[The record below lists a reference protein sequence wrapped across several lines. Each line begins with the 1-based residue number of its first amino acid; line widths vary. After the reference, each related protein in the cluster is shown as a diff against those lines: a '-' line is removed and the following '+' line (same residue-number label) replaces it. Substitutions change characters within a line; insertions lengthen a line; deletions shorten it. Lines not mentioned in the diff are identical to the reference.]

1 MAPAAGGKTSLFLLS
16 ILSLFVLAHTRL
28 VLDRSDLDALK
39 TIQKD
44 MGIDIQLHLASTKP
58 CNLPGVICE
67 RRLTSNNTYVLRI
80 TRLVFKSQQLKG
92 SLSPAVGRLSELR
105 ELTLS
110 NNKLVDQLPSQI
122 VDCTKLEILNL
133 RNNRFSGKIP
143 SELSSLVR
151 LRVLDVGSN
160 KFTGDLSFLKYFPN
174 LEKLSLFDNLF
185 TGKIPASIRSF
196 RNLRFFDV
204 SGNLFLQG
212 PVPSL
217 NRAEPSG
224 DNLPRRYI
232 FEEGPSASP
241 KGSAVA
247 PSPPKGS
254 NTSSPK
260 ALNTSRTP
268 SPSGNPHKSHNSR
281 RKLGQ
286 WLQGFL
292 AGAAALIVLVFVFSL
307 LFWLTLVSRGGRRDS
322 RPTIVRDSGPT
333 IFTPMIFRLTL
344 ASRWGRRDSGSTIV
358 RYSGPTIFSPMI
370 KKAGD
375 LAFLANEEGLSS
387 LEVIGRGGCGEV
399 YKAEI
404 PASNGKMI
412 AIKKIIQPPRD
423 ITELTEE
430 DTRDLDRKMRQI
442 RSEIQTVGQI
452 RHRNLLPLL
461 AHLTRPDCHLL
472 VYEFMKN
479 GSLQDLLEKV
489 SQGQT
494 ELDWVTRHRIALG
507 VAAGLE
513 YLHMNHNPRI
523 IHRDLKPANI
533 LLDDDMEARISDFG
547 LAKAMADMDTH
558 YHLTSK
564 FTEKSD
570 IYGFGVLLA
579 ALVIGKLPSD
589 EFFNR
594 TRDLNLVNWLRNVM
608 TGDNP
613 QQAIDPKLIG
623 NGFKEQMLLVLKV
636 AYYCTLDEPKN
647 RPNSKDVRCMLSQ
660 IKH

>member
-1 MAPAAGGKTSLFLLS
+1 MAPATGGKTRLFLLS
-16 ILSLFVLAHTRL
+16 ICSLLVLAHAGL
-28 VLDRSDLDALK
+28 VLDHSDLDALK
-39 TIQKD
+39 TIRKD
-44 MGIDIQLHLASTKP
+44 MGFDIQLHLAPTEP

-92 SLSPAVGRLSELR
+92 SLSPSVGRLSELK
-105 ELTLS
+105 ELSLS

-174 LEKLSLFDNLF
+174 LEKLSLSDNLF
-185 TGKIPASIRSF
+185 TGKIPASVRSF

-204 SGNLFLQG
+204 SGNLLQEG
-212 PVPSL
+212 QVPSL
-217 NRAEPSG
+217 NRVEPSG

-232 FEEGPSASP
+232 FVESPSP
-241 KGSAVA
+241 RTGSNSTAPARPSSQPSYPAPA
-247 PSPPKGS
+247 PSPSAKPPKGHS
-254 NTSSPK
+254 
-260 ALNTSRTP
+260 
-268 SPSGNPHKSHNSR
+268 SR
-281 RKLGQ
+281 RKLGG
-286 WLQGFL
+286 WLLGFL
-292 AGAAALIVLVFVFSL
+292 AGAVAGIVSGFVFSL
-307 LFWLTLVSRGGRRDS
+307 LFRLTLAAIRGGRRE
-322 RPTIVRDSGPT
+322 SGP
-333 IFTPMIFRLTL
+333 
-344 ASRWGRRDSGSTIV
+344 A
-358 RYSGPTIFSPMI
+358 IFSPLI
-370 KKAGD
+370 KKAED
-375 LAFLANEEGLSS
+375 LAFLESEEGLSS
-387 LEVIGRGGCGEV
+387 LELIGKGGCGEV
-399 YKAEI
+399 YKAEL
-404 PASNGKMI
+404 PGSNGKMI

-423 ITELTEE
+423 ATELTEE
-430 DTRDLDRKMRQI
+430 DTRDLDKKMRQI

-489 SQGQT
+489 SQGHT
-494 ELDWVTRHRIALG
+494 ELDWLTRHRIALG

-513 YLHMNHNPRI
+513 YLHMNHTPRI
-523 IHRDLKPANI
+523 IHRDLKPANV

-547 LAKAMADMDTH
+547 LAKAMPDSDTH
-558 YHLTSK
+558 ITSSNVVGTLGYIAPEYHLTYK
-564 FTEKSD
+564 FTERSD
-570 IYGFGVLLA
+570 IYSFGVLLA

-589 EFFNR
+589 EFFQH
-594 TRDLNLVNWLRNVM
+594 TQEISLVKWLRNVM
-608 TGDNP
+608 TSDNP

-623 NGFKEQMLLVLKV
+623 NGFEEQMLLVLRV
-636 AYYCTLDEPKN
+636 AYFCTVDEPKR
-647 RPNSKDVRCMLSQ
+647 RPSSKEVRVMLAQ

>member
-1 MAPAAGGKTSLFLLS
+1 MASAAGGKTRLFLLS
-16 ILSLFVLAHTRL
+16 ILSLLVLGHARL
-28 VLDRSDLDALK
+28 VLDRSDFDALK

-92 SLSPAVGRLSELR
+92 SLSPAVGRLSELK

-143 SELSSLVR
+143 SELSSLNH

-174 LEKLSLFDNLF
+174 LEKLTLSDNLF

-204 SGNLFLQG
+204 SGNLFLEG

-224 DNLPRRYI
+224 DTLPRRYI
-232 FEEGPSASP
+232 FEEGPSTRPGPKPNSP
-241 KGSAVA
+241 EVA
-247 PSPPKGS
+247 P
-254 NTSSPK
+254 
-260 ALNTSRTP
+260 TP
-268 SPSGNPHKSHNSR
+268 SHASSTPAPPPSENEPSNSKKSR
-281 RKLGQ
+281 RKLSG
-286 WLQGFL
+286 WLLGFL
-292 AGAAALIVLVFVFSL
+292 AGAVAGIVSGFVFSL
-307 LFWLTLVSRGGRRDS
+307 LFRLTLAAIRGGRRDS
-322 RPTIVRDSGPT
+322 AP
-333 IFTPMIFRLTL
+333 
-344 ASRWGRRDSGSTIV
+344 A
-358 RYSGPTIFSPMI
+358 IFSPMI
-370 KKAGD
+370 KKAED
-375 LAFLANEEGLSS
+375 LAFLESEEGLSS
-387 LEVIGRGGCGEV
+387 LTIIGRGGCGEV
-399 YKAEI
+399 YKAEL

-423 ITELTEE
+423 ATELTEE

-523 IHRDLKPANI
+523 IHRDLKPANV

-547 LAKAMADMDTH
+547 LAKAMPDTDTH
-558 YHLTSK
+558 VTSSNVVGTLGYIAPEYHLTSK

-570 IYGFGVLLA
+570 IYSFGVLLA

-589 EFFNR
+589 EFFQR
-594 TRDLNLVNWLRNVM
+594 TQEISLVKWLRNVM

-623 NGFKEQMLLVLKV
+623 NGFEEQMLLVLKV
-636 AYYCTLDEPKN
+636 AYYCTLDEPKH
-647 RPNSKDVRCMLSQ
+647 RPNSKDARCMLSQ

>member
-1 MAPAAGGKTSLFLLS
+1 MAPAAGSKTRLFLLS
-16 ILSLFVLAHTRL
+16 ILSLLVLGHARL
-28 VLDRSDLDALK
+28 VLDRSDFDALK

-44 MGIDIQLHLASTKP
+44 MGIDIQLHLAPTKP

-92 SLSPAVGRLSELR
+92 SLSPAVGRLSELK

-143 SELSSLVR
+143 SELSSLNR

-174 LEKLSLFDNLF
+174 LEKLTLSDNLF

-204 SGNLFLQG
+204 SGNLFLEG

-224 DNLPRRYI
+224 DTLPRRYI
-232 FEEGPSASP
+232 FEEGPSKRPGPKPNSP
-241 KGSAVA
+241 VVA
-247 PSPPKGS
+247 P
-254 NTSSPK
+254 
-260 ALNTSRTP
+260 TP
-268 SPSGNPHKSHNSR
+268 SNAPSTPAPPPSENKPSKSKKSR
-281 RKLGQ
+281 RKLSG
-286 WLQGFL
+286 WLLGFL
-292 AGAAALIVLVFVFSL
+292 AGAVAGIVSGFVFSL
-307 LFWLTLVSRGGRRDS
+307 LFRLTLAAIRGGRRDS
-322 RPTIVRDSGPT
+322 AP
-333 IFTPMIFRLTL
+333 
-344 ASRWGRRDSGSTIV
+344 A
-358 RYSGPTIFSPMI
+358 IFSPMI
-370 KKAGD
+370 KKAED
-375 LAFLANEEGLSS
+375 LAFLESEEGLSS
-387 LEVIGRGGCGEV
+387 LTIIGRGGCGEV
-399 YKAEI
+399 YKAEL

-423 ITELTEE
+423 ATELTEE

-523 IHRDLKPANI
+523 IHRDLKPANV

-547 LAKAMADMDTH
+547 LAKAMPDTDTH
-558 YHLTSK
+558 VTSSNVVGTLGYIAPEYHLTSK

-570 IYGFGVLLA
+570 IYSFGVLLA

-589 EFFNR
+589 EFFQR
-594 TRDLNLVNWLRNVM
+594 TQEISLVKWLRNVM

-613 QQAIDPKLIG
+613 QQAIDQKLIG
-623 NGFKEQMLLVLKV
+623 NGFEEQMLLVLKV
-636 AYYCTLDEPKN
+636 AYYCTLDEPKH
-647 RPNSKDVRCMLSQ
+647 RPNSKDARCMLSQ

>member
-1 MAPAAGGKTSLFLLS
+1 MASAAGGKTRLFLLS
-16 ILSLFVLAHTRL
+16 ILSLLVLGHARL
-28 VLDRSDLDALK
+28 VLDRSDFDALK

-92 SLSPAVGRLSELR
+92 SLSPAVGRLSELK

-122 VDCTKLEILNL
+122 LDCTKLEILNL

-143 SELSSLVR
+143 SELSSLNH

-174 LEKLSLFDNLF
+174 LEKLTLSDNLF

-204 SGNLFLQG
+204 SGNLFLEG

-224 DNLPRRYI
+224 DTLPRRYI
-232 FEEGPSASP
+232 FEEGPSTRPGPKPNSP
-241 KGSAVA
+241 EVA
-247 PSPPKGS
+247 P
-254 NTSSPK
+254 
-260 ALNTSRTP
+260 TP
-268 SPSGNPHKSHNSR
+268 SHASSTPAPPPSENEPSNSKKSR
-281 RKLGQ
+281 RKLSG
-286 WLQGFL
+286 WLLGFL
-292 AGAAALIVLVFVFSL
+292 AGAVAGIVSGFVFSL
-307 LFWLTLVSRGGRRDS
+307 LFRLTLAAIRGGRRDS
-322 RPTIVRDSGPT
+322 AP
-333 IFTPMIFRLTL
+333 
-344 ASRWGRRDSGSTIV
+344 A
-358 RYSGPTIFSPMI
+358 IFSPMI
-370 KKAGD
+370 KKAED
-375 LAFLANEEGLSS
+375 LAFLESEEGLSS
-387 LEVIGRGGCGEV
+387 LTIIGRGGCGEV
-399 YKAEI
+399 YKAEL

-423 ITELTEE
+423 ATELTEE

-523 IHRDLKPANI
+523 IHRDLKPANV

-547 LAKAMADMDTH
+547 LAKAMPDTDTH
-558 YHLTSK
+558 VTSSNVVGTLGYIAPEYHLTSK

-570 IYGFGVLLA
+570 IYSFGVLLA

-589 EFFNR
+589 EFFQR
-594 TRDLNLVNWLRNVM
+594 TQEISLVKWLRNVM

-623 NGFKEQMLLVLKV
+623 NGFEEQMLLVLKV
-636 AYYCTLDEPKN
+636 AYYCTLDEPKH
-647 RPNSKDVRCMLSQ
+647 RPNSKDARCMLSQ